1 MNYIVNI
8 FARTCSYKKP
18 DHINSSFPQGV
29 FCFRFDHTQLP
40 NWNWGDIENRKT
52 DELYEFPIIIQVVIK
67 SFGRTTD
74 RRIKEK
80 KGITQVWKFSSQWH
94 RLGNSYLVTQPSR
107 NLTEQGLN
115 LMCGRERCRRC
126 GIMTRRLIIFFY
138 LPKGNKKKKK
148 KSVISPGKIKNERKI
163 RQLMKIRIRL

>member
-1 MNYIVNI
+1 MCLLFQVWPYSI
-8 FARTCSYKKP
+8 AE
-18 DHINSSFPQGV
+18 
-29 FCFRFDHTQLP
+29 
-40 NWNWGDIENRKT
+40 NWGDIANRKT

-67 SFGRTTD
+67 SFERTTD

-138 LPKGNKKKKK
+138 LPKGNKKKRKRK
-148 KSVISPGKIKNERKI
+148 ISDIAWENKERKKNTTI
-163 RQLMKIRIRL
+163 NENQNPIIVALLIGQETRLSRLNCLTHCNI